1 MAEIEVPGPDGMW
14 DPDSSPWGSGGGGG
28 SSGELIG
35 GRYRLVEL
43 IGRGG
48 MGRVWRGRDETLE
61 RDVAVKE
68 VMFPQGII
76 ADQREV
82 LLQRVLREARAAAQL
97 NHPGIITV
105 HDVVE
110 HAGAPV
116 IVMEYVAGM
125 SLAAAIE
132 QSGGLPVRR
141 VAEIGA
147 AMLRALSRAHA
158 AGIIHRD
165 LKPDNILLMDDRVII
180 TDFGIA
186 HMVDSTIA
194 LTHTGTLIG
203 TPAYMAPEQ
212 LSGQTPAPAT
222 DLWSLGAT
230 LYCAVEGEP
239 PFSAETFTALCIAVV
254 TGMPRPALRA
264 EGLGVV
270 LAALLT
276 KDPVQRAGAAQA
288 LAALEEVARTGGA
301 AYVPTR
307 VDTPPASTPGVGPAG
322 PGALTATALDRPN
335 QPPPGAWAPPLQGA
349 AAYHLGAAGPGG
361 GANQEPRMS
370 VPQGVPPSY
379 PAPVRRR
386 APVPADAF
394 AAALAGCTAI
404 ALVWFVL
411 ANVLIGGS
419 VTEWR
424 SSVWMNVVSG
434 LLATLALLVPA
445 AFLLKRHVWAAW
457 TLFGLSLL
465 CVVGLFLPQPGTSF
479 DAHLHFVLGFHR
491 SNGVAIG
498 LALIFSF
505 LTAIAAVI
513 AATARLPR
521 R

>member
-1 MAEIEVPGPDGMW
+1 MAEIDVPGPDRTW
-14 DPDSSPWGSGGGGG
+14 DPDSSPGGSGSGGWPN
-28 SSGELIG
+28 GELIG
-35 GRYRLVEL
+35 GRYRVVEL

-68 VMFPQGII
+68 VMFPQGIS
-76 ADQREV
+76 ADQRAI

-147 AMLRALSRAHA
+147 AILRALSRAHA

-165 LKPDNILLMDDRVII
+165 LKPDNVLLMDDRVII

-186 HMVDSTIA
+186 HMVDSTMA

-212 LSGQTPAPAT
+212 LTGQSPAPAT

-254 TGMPRPALRA
+254 TAMPRPALRA
-264 EGLGVV
+264 EGLLVV
-270 LAALLT
+270 LTGLLT

-288 LAALEEVARTGGA
+288 LAALEEVSRTGGA
-301 AYVPTR
+301 DYVPTR
-307 VDTPPASTPGVGPAG
+307 VDTPPVPSMGPAG
-322 PGALTATALDRPN
+322 PGAPNVPAPARPN
-335 QPPPGAWAPPLQGA
+335 QPPPSPGYLSGPRPPGPPRSGPLLIGR
-349 AAYHLGAAGPGG
+349 AG
-361 GANQEPRMS
+361 
-370 VPQGVPPSY
+370 V
-379 PAPVRRR
+379 
-386 APVPADAF
+386 
-394 AAALAGCTAI
+394 ALILLAVGLVT
-404 ALVWFVL
+404 ALVWPGWLVHNPGPGKDSAMSTATTLADGIQSRNAVTLHAVICPNADPYVTAFEQRVLHQYYL
-411 ANVLIGGS
+411 ANVEGTPTVNG
-419 VTEWR
+419 TK
-424 SSVWMNVVSG
+424 
-434 LLATLALLVPA
+434 AQA
-445 AFLLKRHVWAAW
+445 K
-457 TLFGLSLL
+457 LSLEQNGQTSTWTVEL
-465 CVVGLFLPQPGTSF
+465 APLSARAWCVADV
-479 DAHLHFVLGFHR
+479 HM
-491 SNGVAIG
+491 
-498 LALIFSF
+498 
-505 LTAIAAVI
+505 
-513 AATARLPR
+513 
-521 R
+521 

>member
-1 MAEIEVPGPDGMW
+1 MANKD
-14 DPDSSPWGSGGGGG
+14 
-28 SSGELIG
+28 GELIG

-43 IGRGG
+43 IGQGG

-68 VMFPQGII
+68 VMFPQGIT

-82 LLQRVLREARAAAQL
+82 LLQRVLREARAAARL

-165 LKPDNILLMDDRVII
+165 LKPDNVLLMDDRVII

-186 HMVDSTIA
+186 HLVDSTMA

-264 EGLGVV
+264 EGLWVV
-270 LAALLT
+270 LEALLT
-276 KDPVQRAGAAQA
+276 KDPVQRAGTAQA
-288 LAALEEVARTGGA
+288 LTALEEVARTGGV

-307 VDTPPASTPGVGPAG
+307 VDTPPTPAPGVGPAE
-322 PGALTATALDRPN
+322 PGALIPGAPARPT
-335 QPPPGAWAPPLQGA
+335 QPPMAGGPAPWGGGPIPWTAPPRPRAHASA
-349 AAYHLGAAGPGG
+349 AVIAG
-361 GANQEPRMS
+361 
-370 VPQGVPPSY
+370 
-379 PAPVRRR
+379 
-386 APVPADAF
+386 
-394 AAALAGCTAI
+394 
-404 ALVWFVL
+404 
-411 ANVLIGGS
+411 
-419 VTEWR
+419 
-424 SSVWMNVVSG
+424 
-434 LLATLALLVPA
+434 TLALLTACMLGWFALHSVVYATGPTGRWSSLVWENVVGGVISAGLLVVPA
-445 AFLLKRHVWAAW
+445 RFTFDRRPSGAW
-457 TLFGLSLL
+457 TLCAL
-465 CVVGLFLPQPGTSF
+465 CVLYVVAIL
-479 DAHLHFVLGFHR
+479 VLGPLQGTTTFGAQFKFVFGFDK
-491 SNGVAIG
+491 SDGVAIG
-498 LALIFSF
+498 LATIFAF

-513 AATARLPR
+513 AARVRSPQR
-521 R
+521 

>member
-254 TGMPRPALRA
+254 TGMPRPRC
-264 EGLGVV
+264 
-270 LAALLT
+270 
-276 KDPVQRAGAAQA
+276 
-288 LAALEEVARTGGA
+288 
-301 AYVPTR
+301 
-307 VDTPPASTPGVGPAG
+307 
-322 PGALTATALDRPN
+322 
-335 QPPPGAWAPPLQGA
+335 
-349 AAYHLGAAGPGG
+349 
-361 GANQEPRMS
+361 
-370 VPQGVPPSY
+370 
-379 PAPVRRR
+379 VRR
-386 APVPADAF
+386 
-394 AAALAGCTAI
+394 
-404 ALVWFVL
+404 VW
-411 ANVLIGGS
+411 G
-419 VTEWR
+419 W
-424 SSVWMNVVSG
+424 SS
-434 LLATLALLVPA
+434 
-445 AFLLKRHVWAAW
+445 
-457 TLFGLSLL
+457 
-465 CVVGLFLPQPGTSF
+465 
-479 DAHLHFVLGFHR
+479 
-491 SNGVAIG
+491 
-498 LALIFSF
+498 
-505 LTAIAAVI
+505 
-513 AATARLPR
+513 R
-521 R
+521 RC

>member
-239 PFSAETFTALCIAVV
+239 RSA
-254 TGMPRPALRA
+254 PRRSPRCASPWSPGCRA
-264 EGLGVV
+264 
-270 LAALLT
+270 
-276 KDPVQRAGAAQA
+276 
-288 LAALEEVARTGGA
+288 
-301 AYVPTR
+301 
-307 VDTPPASTPGVGPAG
+307 
-322 PGALTATALDRPN
+322 
-335 QPPPGAWAPPLQGA
+335 
-349 AAYHLGAAGPGG
+349 
-361 GANQEPRMS
+361 PRC
-370 VPQGVPPSY
+370 
-379 PAPVRRR
+379 VRR
-386 APVPADAF
+386 
-394 AAALAGCTAI
+394 
-404 ALVWFVL
+404 VW
-411 ANVLIGGS
+411 G
-419 VTEWR
+419 W
-424 SSVWMNVVSG
+424 SS
-434 LLATLALLVPA
+434 
-445 AFLLKRHVWAAW
+445 
-457 TLFGLSLL
+457 
-465 CVVGLFLPQPGTSF
+465 
-479 DAHLHFVLGFHR
+479 
-491 SNGVAIG
+491 
-498 LALIFSF
+498 
-505 LTAIAAVI
+505 
-513 AATARLPR
+513 R
-521 R
+521 RC